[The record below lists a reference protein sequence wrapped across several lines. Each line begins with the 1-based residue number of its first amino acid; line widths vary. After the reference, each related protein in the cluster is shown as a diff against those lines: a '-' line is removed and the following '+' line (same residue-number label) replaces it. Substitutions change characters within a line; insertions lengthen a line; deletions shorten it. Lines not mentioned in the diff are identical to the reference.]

1 MKKLVLSAIAAAAIA
16 GSAFTLSAIAAEDN
30 AGPPGVEWMMA
41 NQSLMLD
48 AKLAG
53 MKAVLKL
60 TPEQE
65 KLWPA
70 FESAVRDGMKMRMD
84 MMKTRMEAMGAMRE
98 KMQSGQRPSP
108 IDMMTRMSDH
118 LAKASEAV
126 KKVADAAKPL
136 YDSLNDEQKSHF
148 GPLLRMLHG
157 GAGGMMGR
165 GMMGRGMM
173 GKGMMGGGMMG
184 DDMMDPPAK

>member
-1 MKKLVLSAIAAAAIA
+1 MKRLVLSAIVAAALA
-16 GSAFTLSAIAAEDN
+16 GSAFPLSAVAAEDK
-30 AGPPGVEWMMA
+30 AAPPGVERMMA
-41 NQSLMLD
+41 NQGLMLD

-70 FESAVRDGMKMRMD
+70 FESAVRDGMKLHMD
-84 MMKTRMEAMGAMRE
+84 MMKTRMEAMEAMRD
-98 KMQSGQRPSP
+98 KMQSGQALSP
-108 IDMMTRMSDH
+108 IDMMTRMSEH
-118 LAKASEAV
+118 LAKASEAI
-126 KKVADAAKPL
+126 KKVAEAGKPL

-157 GAGGMMGR
+157 GPG
-165 GMMGRGMM
+165 GMM
-173 GKGMMGGGMMG
+173 GKGMMGKGMMG
-184 DDMMDPPAK
+184 EGMMGPPPK

>member
-1 MKKLVLSAIAAAAIA
+1 MKKLILSAVAAAAVA
-16 GSAFTLSAIAAEDN
+16 GSAFTLSAAAAPDN
-30 AGPPGVEWMMA
+30 SGQPAAAGMAEPGF
-41 NQSLMLD
+41 MLD

-53 MKAVLKL
+53 MKAALKL

-70 FESAVRDGMKMRMD
+70 FESAVRDGAKLRME
-84 MMKTRMEAMGAMRE
+84 MMKTRMETMGAMRE
-98 KMQSGQRPSP
+98 KMQSGERPSP
-108 IDMMTRMSDH
+108 IDMLNRISDH
-118 LAKASEAV
+118 LTKASEAI

-157 GAGGMMGR
+157 GPGGMMGR
-165 GMMGRGMM
+165 GMMGEGMM
-173 GKGMMGGGMMG
+173 GAH
-184 DDMMDPPAK
+184 AK